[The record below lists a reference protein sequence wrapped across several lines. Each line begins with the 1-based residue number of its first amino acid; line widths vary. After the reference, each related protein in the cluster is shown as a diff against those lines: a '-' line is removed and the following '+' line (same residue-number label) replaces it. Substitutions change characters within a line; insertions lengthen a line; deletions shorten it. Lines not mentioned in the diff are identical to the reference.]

1 MVIDRKLSCSG
12 QNALLIYSR
21 EHFLFSRKVGFLIM
35 KQDNKNNQITM
46 RTTAEQK
53 EFLQK
58 QAQEENRT
66 ITAII
71 NIALSEKY
79 PKYKKIIR
87 KELDNDAK

>member
-1 MVIDRKLSCSG
+1 
-12 QNALLIYSR
+12 
-21 EHFLFSRKVGFLIM
+21 
-35 KQDNKNNQITM
+35 M

-58 QAQEENRT
+58 QADAEDRT

-79 PKYKKIIR
+79 PKYRKICKEKKG
-87 KELDNDAK
+87 E

>member
-1 MVIDRKLSCSG
+1 
-12 QNALLIYSR
+12 
-21 EHFLFSRKVGFLIM
+21 M

-58 QAQEENRT
+58 QADAEDRT

-79 PKYKKIIR
+79 PKYRKICKEKKG
-87 KELDNDAK
+87 E

>member
-1 MVIDRKLSCSG
+1 
-12 QNALLIYSR
+12 
-21 EHFLFSRKVGFLIM
+21 M

-58 QAQEENRT
+58 QADAEDRT

-79 PKYKKIIR
+79 PKYKKIM
-87 KELDNDAK
+87 KDKKGE